1 MHDTFERL
9 YSRLGGIRDSIL
21 SDAIMFNQFTSE
33 TRAKQPEQEFITR
46 KLEELN
52 IDDYEVDEAGNV
64 SVHLNTTR
72 DLIEKSLLLF
82 VQIHRNKFSIAD
94 RFIELSAERAYGA
107 GIAESALAASVLI
120 NLLHLLRN
128 AAPPSGAD
136 IIFLFSPAPEHEGRF
151 SALESFVERH
161 QHHLAAAV
169 EVNGIALGEIGYRSV
184 GEYTLDIRS
193 RTPLMEWSD
202 TIKQIDAVSAM
213 DVLTELA
220 SRLKSIGWP
229 GKSGV
234 FINIANLT
242 SNMKLHK
249 IPNKAMMRLDIMAHD
264 NSYLDFAKNVV
275 DATVAKLSKELKTVI
290 EMKEVMH
297 IPSNTMMENHPF
309 LQKAI
314 ETFKVNNVRTKLG
327 LINDEATVLLSRGI
341 PCISTG
347 VTRGEVALEEEY
359 IEIQPLESGLKVLT
373 SLIAVTQLYMSERKE
388 DGTDEG

>member
-1 MHDTFERL
+1 
-9 YSRLGGIRDSIL
+9 
-21 SDAIMFNQFTSE
+21 
-33 TRAKQPEQEFITR
+33 
-46 KLEELN
+46 
-52 IDDYEVDEAGNV
+52 
-64 SVHLNTTR
+64 VH
-72 DLIEKSLLLF
+72 
-82 VQIHRNKFSIAD
+82 HNKFSIAD

-120 NLLHLLRN
+120 NLLHFLKSE
-128 AAPPSGAD
+128 APPPEANV
-136 IIFLFSPAPEHEGRF
+136 IFLFSPAPEHEGRF

-161 QHHLAAAV
+161 QHNLAAAV
-169 EVNGIALGEIGYRSV
+169 EVNGITLGEIGYRSV

-202 TIKQIDAVSAM
+202 TIKQVDAVSAM

-220 SRLKSIGWP
+220 SRLKNIGWP
-229 GKSGV
+229 AKSGV

-242 SNMKLHK
+242 SNMKLHR

-275 DATVAKLSKELKTVI
+275 EATVAKLSKELKTRI
-290 EMKEVMH
+290 EVKEVMH
-297 IPSNTMMENHPF
+297 IPSNIMMENHPF

-314 ETFKVNNVRTKLG
+314 ETFKVNNIRTKLA

-341 PCISTG
+341 PCLSTG

-359 IEIQPLESGLKVLT
+359 IEITPIAAGLKALV
-373 SLIAVTQLYMSERKE
+373 SLIAVTRLTLEERKE
-388 DGTDEG
+388 

>member
-1 MHDTFERL
+1 MPDLIKGF
-9 YSRLGGIRDSIL
+9 YSRLELLRDSIL

-52 IDDYEVDEAGNV
+52 IDDYEADEAGNV
-64 SVHLNTTR
+64 YVQLNTTS
-72 DLIEKSLLLF
+72 DLADRSLLLF
-82 VQIHRNKFSIAD
+82 VQVHHNKFSIAD

-120 NLLHLLRN
+120 NLLHFLKSE
-128 AAPPSGAD
+128 APPPEANV
-136 IIFLFSPAPEHEGRF
+136 IFLFSPAPEHEGRF

-161 QHHLAAAV
+161 QHNLAAAV
-169 EVNGIALGEIGYRSV
+169 EVNGITLGEIGYRSV

-202 TIKQIDAVSAM
+202 TIKQVDAVSAM

-220 SRLKSIGWP
+220 SRLKNIGWP
-229 GKSGV
+229 AKSGV

-242 SNMKLHK
+242 SNMKLHR

-275 DATVAKLSKELKTVI
+275 EATVAKLSKELKTRI
-290 EMKEVMH
+290 EVKEVMH
-297 IPSNTMMENHPF
+297 IPSNIMMENHPF

-314 ETFKVNNVRTKLG
+314 ETFKVNNIRTKLA

-341 PCISTG
+341 PCLSTG

-359 IEIQPLESGLKVLT
+359 IEITPIAAGLKALV
-373 SLIAVTQLYMSERKE
+373 SLIAVTRLTLEERKE
-388 DGTDEG
+388 